1 MRAQGPA
8 TESLHQNIKGDR
20 QTDRDSKTGRQT
32 DTERERE
39 ESGVFFIIVIL

>member
-8 TESLHQNIKGDR
+8 TESLHQNIKRDR

-39 ESGVFFIIVIL
+39 KSGVFFTIVIL